1 MPSANVLAVWRL
13 FSQITSIQGDQV
25 VLIGHR
31 RLRITEMV
39 SSFCKIDRLGVLS
52 FMTFYKKNT
61 LCRLMRIHLR

>member
-1 MPSANVLAVWRL
+1 MPSANILAVWRL

-39 SSFCKIDRLGVLS
+39 SSFCKIDRLSIMLGCSVL
-52 FMTFYKKNT
+52 
-61 LCRLMRIHLR
+61 